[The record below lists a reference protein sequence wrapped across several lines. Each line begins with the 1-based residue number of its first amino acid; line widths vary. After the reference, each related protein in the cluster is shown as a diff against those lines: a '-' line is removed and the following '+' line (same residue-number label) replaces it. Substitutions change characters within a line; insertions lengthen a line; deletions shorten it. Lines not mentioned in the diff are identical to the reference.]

1 MIRKSLIAA
10 ALALSSCQSN
20 SQPVPVTT
28 PGEAFAN
35 EHLLFDMKDEVS
47 GFPCLVSGTVPGW
60 LSGALLRNGPA
71 KFQVGD
77 KRVEW
82 FDGLAMLHVF
92 EFSSGKVA
100 YSNRFLRSEQY
111 FIMMD
116 EKSLE
121 FSGFA
126 QDPCPKVFKDQISK
140 EIPAPMKGIHN
151 ADVSI
156 QAYADQMVALTE
168 VPMPVVFDPETLETV
183 GNFQYQDKL
192 VQGQWES
199 AHPQRDPITGE
210 TVNYFIRFGR
220 NTSYVIWKMQNGE
233 AGRSVIA
240 EVPVKRPSY
249 MHSFA
254 LTEHY
259 VVLVEFPFVVNP
271 IDLKEKKKPF
281 IFNYRWKPELGTEFL
296 VVERSSG
303 KSFKIKG
310 DPFFAFHHVNAFDKE
325 GKIYIDIVTH
335 PNANIMNVVTDQMD
349 DQKSIEES
357 ETTRLQRFTIDVA
370 QQELKSETLFD
381 QTVELPRV
389 ASERVAQEYQY
400 CYAVDMRF
408 PTTMQANPALYQIDV
423 NAKTAK
429 SWSEAGCFPGE
440 PIFVARPGATK
451 ENDGV
456 VLSVVLDFAR
466 NSSFLLVIDANGFNE
481 IARAKVPNPIPVGL
495 HGLWDAKN

>member
-140 EIPAPMKGIHN
+140 E
-151 ADVSI
+151 S
-156 QAYADQMVALTE
+156 Q
-168 VPMPVVFDPETLETV
+168 
-183 GNFQYQDKL
+183 
-192 VQGQWES
+192 
-199 AHPQRDPITGE
+199 
-210 TVNYFIRFGR
+210 
-220 NTSYVIWKMQNGE
+220 
-233 AGRSVIA
+233 
-240 EVPVKRPSY
+240 
-249 MHSFA
+249 
-254 LTEHY
+254 
-259 VVLVEFPFVVNP
+259 
-271 IDLKEKKKPF
+271 
-281 IFNYRWKPELGTEFL
+281 
-296 VVERSSG
+296 
-303 KSFKIKG
+303 
-310 DPFFAFHHVNAFDKE
+310 
-325 GKIYIDIVTH
+325 
-335 PNANIMNVVTDQMD
+335 
-349 DQKSIEES
+349 
-357 ETTRLQRFTIDVA
+357 
-370 QQELKSETLFD
+370 
-381 QTVELPRV
+381 LP
-389 ASERVAQEYQY
+389 
-400 CYAVDMRF
+400 
-408 PTTMQANPALYQIDV
+408 
-423 NAKTAK
+423 
-429 SWSEAGCFPGE
+429 
-440 PIFVARPGATK
+440 
-451 ENDGV
+451 
-456 VLSVVLDFAR
+456 
-466 NSSFLLVIDANGFNE
+466 
-481 IARAKVPNPIPVGL
+481 
-495 HGLWDAKN
+495 